1 MTERICGTCSLCC
14 KLTYIPELN
23 KSIDTWCRHAR
34 PGSGGCS
41 IYSERPASCQSFIC
55 GWLSGAR
62 EFGDEWFPA
71 RCKMI
76 VTRRE
81 PRYNLAERGALVTVD
96 PASSNV
102 WRREPYYQQLLEW
115 AQRMVVEIR
124 VGRRCIRLNADGSE
138 QEAIKTQAWLE
149 AREDRDANPV
159 SSS

>member
-1 MTERICGTCSLCC
+1 MTERTCGICSLCC

-23 KSIDTWCRHAR
+23 KSIDSWCRHAR
-34 PGSGGCS
+34 PGLGGCS

-96 PASSNV
+96 PSSPNA
-102 WRREPYYQQLLEW
+102 WRREPYYL
-115 AQRMVVEIR
+115 
-124 VGRRCIRLNADGSE
+124 
-138 QEAIKTQAWLE
+138 
-149 AREDRDANPV
+149 
-159 SSS
+159 